1 MAIQLYAAPIFIEA
15 FQTGKAAIHAE
26 YLIRMLGKLVLNPDN
41 GLVKGLKVLIDS
53 LSAHRL
59 FFRALLRKAAEYRG
73 IAVKKCVMH
82 FIRER
87 AIERRRIEV
96 ILSGKHSSLCGTRT
110 TLPDRRLI

>member
-15 FQTGKAAIHAE
+15 FQTGKAAIYAE
-26 YLIRMLGKLVLNPDN
+26 YLIRMLGKLVLNPD
-41 GLVKGLKVLIDS
+41 KGLKVLIDS

-110 TLPDRRLI
+110 TLPDRRPI